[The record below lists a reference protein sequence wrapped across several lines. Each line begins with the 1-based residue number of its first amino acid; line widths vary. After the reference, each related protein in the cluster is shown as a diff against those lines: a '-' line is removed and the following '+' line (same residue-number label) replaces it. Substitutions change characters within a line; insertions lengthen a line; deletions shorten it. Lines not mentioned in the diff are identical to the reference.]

1 MAAGGGGRGG
11 GGPDH
16 HPPGRFLTRAEA
28 DGGGLEAAE
37 LDRLLR
43 SLRPLEEE
51 PEEVI
56 EGSTLRLA
64 AVLALIDP
72 SQRDLP
78 LLLLVRS
85 SELRKHPGQ
94 VGLPGGSPAPKDGP
108 LWRTALRE
116 AQEELNVP
124 PEAVDLRG
132 RATLV
137 PTWNSGF
144 VIAPFV
150 GLLRH
155 PIEPVAAAGEVAA
168 FFWLPLLPDGV
179 LATPVSRHVTVA
191 EGSFQVPGYLHLAH
205 FVWGATGAVVEDLL
219 ARMAPPAS

>member
-1 MAAGGGGRGG
+1 
-11 GGPDH
+11 
-16 HPPGRFLTRAEA
+16 LQ
-28 DGGGLEAAE
+28 
-37 LDRLLR
+37 
-43 SLRPLEEE
+43 PLEDDAV
-51 PEEVI
+51 EVI
-56 EGSTLRLA
+56 EGSALRPA

-72 SQRDLP
+72 NQKDLP
-78 LLLLVRS
+78 LLLLLRS

-94 VGLPGGSPAPKDGP
+94 VGLPGGSPAPEDGA

-116 AQEELNVP
+116 AQEELEVP
-124 PEAVDLRG
+124 AEAVDLRG

-168 FFWLPLLPDGV
+168 FFWLPLLPDGA
-179 LATPVSRHVTVA
+179 LAPRVSRRVTVS
-191 EGSFQVPGYLHLAH
+191 EGSFQVPGYLHQTH

-219 ARMAPPAS
+219 ARMAPPTS

>member
-1 MAAGGGGRGG
+1 MV
-11 GGPDH
+11 P
-16 HPPGRFLTRAEA
+16 E
-28 DGGGLEAAE
+28 LE
-37 LDRLLR
+37 RLLQ
-43 SLRPLEEE
+43 SLDPLDDDAV
-51 PEEVI
+51 EVI
-56 EGSTLRLA
+56 EGSALRPA

-72 SQRDLP
+72 SQEELP
-78 LLLLVRS
+78 LLLLLRS

-94 VGLPGGSPAPKDGP
+94 VGLPGGGAVPEDGP

-116 AQEELNVP
+116 AREELDVP

-155 PIEPVAAAGEVAA
+155 PIEPVAGAGEVAA
-168 FFWLPLLPDGV
+168 FFWLPLLPEGV
-179 LATPVSRHVTVA
+179 LATRVSRQVTVA
-191 EGSFQVPGYLHLAH
+191 EGSFQVPGYLHQDR

-219 ARMAPPAS
+219 ARMAAPAS

>member
-1 MAAGGGGRGG
+1 MA
-11 GGPDH
+11 
-16 HPPGRFLTRAEA
+16 TE
-28 DGGGLEAAE
+28 LE
-37 LDRLLR
+37 RLLQ
-43 SLRPLEEE
+43 SLQPLEDDEVG
-51 PEEVI
+51 VI
-56 EGSTLRLA
+56 EGSALRPA

-72 SQRDLP
+72 SQNELP
-78 LLLLVRS
+78 LLLLLRS

-94 VGLPGGSPAPKDGP
+94 VGLPGGSPSPGDGP

-116 AQEELNVP
+116 AHEELDVP
-124 PEAVDLRG
+124 PAAVDLRG

-144 VIAPFV
+144 VIVPYV

-155 PIEPVAAAGEVAA
+155 PIEPVAGAGEVAA

-179 LATPVSRHVTVA
+179 LATRVSREVTVA
-191 EGSFQVPGYLHLAH
+191 EGSFQVPGYLHQAH

-219 ARMAPPAS
+219 ARMAPPTS